1 MPEYVLNRD
10 WPLQG
15 FGHSINFKKGEP
27 TWVPPLL
34 VPGAV
39 AIGAQPVDGEHV
51 DVLPPEETPSA
62 ELTPQERETLMF
74 AAFEEL
80 EGRNGKSPDYRD
92 DFNAQG
98 LPNVK
103 ALSAI
108 TGFTPSAKER
118 NEVWQKYRE
127 ARKA

>member
-1 MPEYVLNRD
+1 MPEFVLNRD

-15 FGHSINFKKGEP
+15 FGHSINFKKDEP

-39 AIGAQPVDGEHV
+39 AIGAQPVDGGV
-51 DVLPPEETPSA
+51 VNVLPPEEVPVA
-62 ELTPQERETLMF
+62 ELTPQEREILLFT
-74 AAFEEL
+74 AFEEL
-80 EGRNGKSPDYRD
+80 EGRSGKSDDYRE

-98 LPNVK
+98 FPNVK
-103 ALSAI
+103 ALAKI
-108 TGFTPSAKER
+108 TGFTPSSKER

>member
-1 MPEYVLNRD
+1 MPEFVLNRD

-15 FGHSINFKKGEP
+15 FGHSINFKKDEP

-39 AIGAQPVDGEHV
+39 AIGAQPVDGGV
-51 DVLPPEETPSA
+51 VNVLPPEEVPVA
-62 ELTPQERETLMF
+62 ELTPQEREILLFT
-74 AAFEEL
+74 AFEEL
-80 EGRNGKSPDYRD
+80 EGRSGKSDDYRE

-103 ALSAI
+103 ALAKI
-108 TGFTPSAKER
+108 TGFTPSSKER

>member
-39 AIGAQPVDGEHV
+39 AIGAQPVDGQHV
-51 DVLPPEETPSA
+51 DVLPIEEIPPA
-62 ELTPQERETLMF
+62 ELTPQEREVLLF
-74 AAFEEL
+74 AAFDEL
-80 EGRNGKSPDYRD
+80 EGRSGKSPDYRE

-103 ALSAI
+103 ALAKI
-108 TGFTPSAKER
+108 TGFTASSKER
-118 NEVWQKYRE
+118 NEVWQKFRE